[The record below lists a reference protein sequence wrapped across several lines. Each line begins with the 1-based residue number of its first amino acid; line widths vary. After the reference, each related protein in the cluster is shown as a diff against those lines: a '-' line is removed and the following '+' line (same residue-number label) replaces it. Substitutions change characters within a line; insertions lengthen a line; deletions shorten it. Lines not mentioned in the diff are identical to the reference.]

1 MCRTNSSGYE
11 TPWTAWGVEE
21 EEEEKKQVGNIKL
34 GPKNIRCPEDARGS
48 KSLTVKKVLFWA
60 HSIVNFFVPSVKVLI

>member
-1 MCRTNSSGYE
+1 MKLCRTNSSGYE

-34 GPKNIRCPEDARGS
+34 GPKNIRCPEDARAS
-48 KSLTVKKVLFWA
+48 IKKFLFG
-60 HSIVNFFVPSVKVLI
+60 HIQSVQSVKDSC